1 MMLDQPSLA
10 TSTFRKYRVLTELG
24 CGDMGQVYLAV
35 HQGIAGFNKLVVL
48 KVLKSDLVGFP
59 EHYKDFLREARVSAR
74 MNHPNVVAVN
84 EVEEWDGAPVIV
96 MEYLD
101 GQPLSAVL
109 GRMIGKAPLDV
120 LLRILSES
128 LSGLHYAHE
137 LTDFDGSPLGLVH
150 RDYSPQNIF
159 ITYDG
164 SVKVLDFGVAQI
176 THSNPHSQSDGV
188 RGKLRYM
195 APEQISDMP
204 LDRRTDVFAAGII
217 LSEVISGQRFWGDLT
232 DSAIVQHMDRGEIPR
247 SWTRDHHCPSE
258 LDHICSTA
266 LALDRESR
274 YQTIAEVQQNID
286 AFLAKHSPRITTQD
300 LGRHLSIWFQ
310 DERANA
316 RKVLESALSR
326 DTYVS
331 WSSIAASTLES
342 TTSRTP
348 PATISQTIPIAPL
361 RTQEPPTGVAPRR
374 WRHVAQ
380 WLSLAAGT
388 ALIVASGALFL
399 KFTESHQLASPD
411 LYRSAVT
418 DPRTAKVRISAH
430 PASASVFIDDIE
442 VGRNPYSTEVL
453 SDGSW
458 HQIRV
463 TAVGFQSAE
472 RRLQYS
478 RDVELFVSLEPE
490 DALPPLVAS
499 TVERRQRA
507 RRGPL
512 RAPAAVAKPLLFSC
526 SPPYTYDQRGF
537 KRFKPECL

>member
-24 CGDMGQVYLAV
+24 CGGMGQVYLAV

-101 GQPLSAVL
+101 GQSLSAVL

-120 LLRILSES
+120 LLRILSDS
-128 LSGLHYAHE
+128 MSGLHYAHE

-195 APEQISDMP
+195 APEQIRDMP

-217 LSEVISGQRFWGDLT
+217 LSEIISGQRFWGDLT
-232 DSAIVQHMDRGEIPR
+232 DEAIVQQMDRGEIPR
-247 SWTRDHHCPSE
+247 SWTRNQRCPCE

-266 LALDRESR
+266 LALDRGSR
-274 YQTIAEVQQNID
+274 YQDIAEVQQNID
-286 AFLAKHSPRITTQD
+286 AFLAKHSRGITTQD
-300 LGRHLSIWFQ
+300 LGRHLSTWFQ
-310 DERANA
+310 VERANA
-316 RKVLESALSR
+316 RRVIESALSS

-331 WSSIAASTLES
+331 WSSIATPTLES

-348 PATISQTIPIAPL
+348 PATTSQTIPIAPL
-361 RTQEPPTGVAPRR
+361 RAQELPTGVAPRR
-374 WRHVAQ
+374 WRHIVQ

-388 ALIVASGALFL
+388 ALIVTAGALF
-399 KFTESHQLASPD
+399 FQVTGSHQLAS
-411 LYRSAVT
+411 SESHQSTITGAKM
-418 DPRTAKVRISAH
+418 AKVRVTVH
-430 PASASVFIDDIE
+430 PASASVFVDDIE
-442 VGRNPYSTEVL
+442 VGRSPYSSEVL

-458 HQIRV
+458 HRIRV
-463 TAVGFQSAE
+463 TSVGFQSTE

-478 RDVELFVSLEPE
+478 RDIELFVSLEPE
-490 DALPPLVAS
+490 DALPPIVTS
-499 TVERRQRA
+499 TVERKQRTKSGA
-507 RRGPL
+507 L
-512 RAPAAVAKPLLFSC
+512 RAPAVVARPHLAC
-526 SPPYTYDQRGF
+526 SPPYTYDQKGF
-537 KRFKPECL
+537 KHFKSECL